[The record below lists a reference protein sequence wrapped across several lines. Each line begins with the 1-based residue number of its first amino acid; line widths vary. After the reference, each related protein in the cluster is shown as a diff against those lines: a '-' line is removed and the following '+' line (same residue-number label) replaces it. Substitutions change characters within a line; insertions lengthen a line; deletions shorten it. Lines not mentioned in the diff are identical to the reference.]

1 MEIIQRALS
10 QIFERADG
18 PLSLRLFLQPLVASI
33 LAIRAGLA
41 DAKAG
46 QPPFLWTVLSDP
58 AARQRL
64 FQSGWKDISKVFV
77 LASVFDMVYQFLVFR
92 WVYPVQAVLVAC
104 LLAVVPYVILRG
116 PVTRIA
122 GSSRNGEKA
131 SVKSR

>member
-1 MEIIQRALS
+1 MEMIQRALA
-10 QIFERADG
+10 QIFERAEG
-18 PLSLRLFLQPLVASI
+18 PLSLRLFLQPIIASI

-46 QPPFLWTVLSDP
+46 QPPFLWAAVANPS
-58 AARQRL
+58 ARQRHL
-64 FQSGWKDISKVFV
+64 QSGWKDLSKIFV
-77 LASVFDMVYQFLVFR
+77 LASVFDVVYQFLVLR

-122 GSSRNGEKA
+122 VFFRHAEKA
-131 SVKSR
+131 SAKSQ